1 LQWKK
6 AIAHYFNLEGPSDHV
21 GGIGSVGDYDIF
33 TEDEELPVKRPMF
46 WVDSQSNYHYQDSQA
61 QFLDITIAYI
71 TPYRAQDVECC
82 KLKFAAKISGVRL
95 GGGMR
100 YTEYVLQRLGIMPDG
115 CPGKVLLEGIINS
128 FSRPLAKL
136 LKLYTVTNKD
146 GKCMCLV
153 MLHPLRNS

>member
-1 LQWKK
+1 
-6 AIAHYFNLEGPSDHV
+6 
-21 GGIGSVGDYDIF
+21 
-33 TEDEELPVKRPMF
+33 
-46 WVDSQSNYHYQDSQA
+46 
-61 QFLDITIAYI
+61 
-71 TPYRAQDVECC
+71 
-82 KLKFAAKISGVRL
+82 
-95 GGGMR
+95 MR